1 MLNQALEEIGADPDA
16 ASADDVEFALGSLQQ
31 RMPHPAF
38 MRLLGHC
45 YRPGSRKPLA
55 PPRSGGDERDGGNDD
70 DGDGDDD
77 EDGSDDDSRDKSPA
91 RTPKKK
97 KNKTTE
103 TFVPSAPPCHNLKAL
118 RILQSGW
125 SGNKSYGR
133 KVSHPQEGLN

>member
-1 MLNQALEEIGADPDA
+1 MPQQAFL
-16 ASADDVEFALGSLQQ
+16 
-31 RMPHPAF
+31 
-38 MRLLGHC
+38 RLLGHC

-55 PPRSGGDERDGGNDD
+55 SPRSGGDEGDGGNDD

-103 TFVPSAPPCHNLKAL
+103 ALVPSAPPQGAQDSAVRMVREQIIWKEGIAPTGGFELETCASV
-118 RILQSGW
+118 QSCI
-125 SGNKSYGR
+125 
-133 KVSHPQEGLN
+133 